1 MWFTGIRNITISEC
15 KKNKHGYDYDRF
27 EIHFYRI
34 YDYSVSE
41 GIGNKFN
48 NMTTYE
54 VIIILIWLIILYV
67 NFLIELIIWYYKYN
81 N

>member
-1 MWFTGIRNITISEC
+1 VNTRKTNMVMSVI
-15 KKNKHGYDYDRF
+15 DLRF
-27 EIHFYRI
+27 IFI
-34 YDYSVSE
+34 GFMIIVLVK

-67 NFLIELIIWYYKYN
+67 NLLI
-81 N
+81 